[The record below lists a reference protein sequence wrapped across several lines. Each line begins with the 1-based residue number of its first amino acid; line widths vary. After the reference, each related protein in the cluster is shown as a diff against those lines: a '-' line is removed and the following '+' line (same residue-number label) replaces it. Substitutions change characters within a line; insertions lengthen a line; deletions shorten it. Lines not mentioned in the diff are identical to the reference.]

1 MLYEQRVCNQLD
13 SLRSYVIL
21 PDWLAFCCLSVNLS
35 IPHVTYW
42 LMLQF
47 WKFPLPVCVCVCV
60 CVCVLSMLQNAL
72 KVLLCSLESC
82 VSCSF
87 FFVLLMLAQE
97 TFSILPQDH
106 LGKLLSSGLKVS
118 PHSFSSPVRS
128 LDCCG
133 EASGQTH
140 STSGI
145 KSYSLLDCMSTLF
158 AYYTL
163 SPLDSY

>member
-1 MLYEQRVCNQLD
+1 MSSECVINSTLYDHMLF
-13 SLRSYVIL
+13 SLI
-21 PDWLAFCCLSVNLS
+21 DWLSVVSVWICQSPMSHIDSCCNSESSLFL
-35 IPHVTYW
+35 
-42 LMLQF
+42 
-47 WKFPLPVCVCVCV
+47 CVCVCV

-163 SPLDSY
+163 SPLDS